1 MLETCRGMAVF
12 EVVKLVY
19 PTLWM
24 GVGISCSIVSLVIQI
39 PIRFF
44 VFFLLFLV
52 KKTIF
57 NQVVNAHPI
66 QGEKILFAT
75 ISRISDNP
83 F

>member
-1 MLETCRGMAVF
+1 MVVF
-12 EVVKLVY
+12 EVIKLLY

-24 GVGISCSIVSLVIQI
+24 GVGICCFIVSPIIQI

-57 NQVVNAHPI
+57 NQMLNTHPI
-66 QGEKILFAT
+66 QGKKNLHAT
-75 ISRISDNP
+75 VSRIGDSS

>member
-1 MLETCRGMAVF
+1 MPMFDVI
-12 EVVKLVY
+12 KLLY

-24 GVGISCSIVSLVIQI
+24 GVGICCFIVSPIIQI

-57 NQVVNAHPI
+57 NKMLNTHPI
-66 QGEKILFAT
+66 QGKKNLHAT
-75 ISRISDNP
+75 VSRIGDSS

>member
-1 MLETCRGMAVF
+1 MPMF
-12 EVVKLVY
+12 EVIKLLY

-24 GVGISCSIVSLVIQI
+24 GVGICCFIVSPIIQI

-57 NQVVNAHPI
+57 NQMLNTHPI
-66 QGEKILFAT
+66 QVDKIWQIFLNAC
-75 ISRISDNP
+75 
-83 F
+83 

>member
-1 MLETCRGMAVF
+1 MPMF
-12 EVVKLVY
+12 EVIKLVY

-24 GVGISCSIVSLVIQI
+24 GVGICCFIVSPIIQI

-57 NQVVNAHPI
+57 NKMLNTHPI
-66 QGEKILFAT
+66 QGKKNLHAT
-75 ISRISDNP
+75 VSRIGDSS

>member
-1 MLETCRGMAVF
+1 MPMF
-12 EVVKLVY
+12 EVIKLLY

-24 GVGISCSIVSLVIQI
+24 GVGICCFIVSPIIQI

-57 NQVVNAHPI
+57 NQMLNTHPI
-66 QGEKILFAT
+66 QGKKNLHAT
-75 ISRISDNP
+75 VSRIGDSS